1 LTPIFGAIFFRNI
14 GLDVG
19 IEEGGGDDGGAGKEI
34 DMEGTTTGREAGG
47 GDGSFI
53 SSTVDVSSEI
63 K

>member
-1 LTPIFGAIFFRNI
+1 LTPIFGAIFFRNT
-14 GLDVG
+14 GLAVG

-34 DMEGTTTGREAGG
+34 DIEGTTTGREAGG